1 MVGRAGRLLW
11 STFSGG
17 ARVQGKIGNQGARS
31 GTNAYDPATNEIE
44 QVEITGAP
52 PRWLAGWIN
61 VDTLLAADGEA
72 KK

>member
-1 MVGRAGRLLW
+1 M
-11 STFSGG
+11 
-17 ARVQGKIGNQGARS
+17 QGKIGNQGARS